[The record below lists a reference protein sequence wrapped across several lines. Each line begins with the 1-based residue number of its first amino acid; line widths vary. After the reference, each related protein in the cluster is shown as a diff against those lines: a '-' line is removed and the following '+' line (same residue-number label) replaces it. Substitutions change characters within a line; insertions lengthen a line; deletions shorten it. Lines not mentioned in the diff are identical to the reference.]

1 MPTSPIPRTIK
12 RYENRKL
19 YDLQAKR
26 YVCLRDVAEIIRSGI
41 DVVVIDNATGED
53 LTPQTL
59 TKVIA
64 DGAGRSPWLRTQYL
78 HDVVRWGGDHLEHWI
93 DRLRS
98 SVQRTGT
105 SRGIRDELAHLRER
119 LTSLEALV
127 NELEK
132 EEIHEHNNDGRGRAN
147 KRPRD
152 RNSAR
157 E

>member
-64 DGAGRSPWLRTQYL
+64 DGAGRSHGFAPSTCMTSCAGVEIILNTGSTGS
-78 HDVVRWGGDHLEHWI
+78 VVR
-93 DRLRS
+93 S
-98 SVQRTGT
+98 SETELHELSGT
-105 SRGIRDELAHLRER
+105 
-119 LTSLEALV
+119 
-127 NELEK
+127 K
-132 EEIHEHNNDGRGRAN
+132 
-147 KRPRD
+147 
-152 RNSAR
+152 
-157 E
+157 